1 MNKEFFSDK
10 HERLD
15 PLTKLYERSVI
26 EEYTIELVREK
37 TPFAFCFVDID
48 NFKYINDSYGHKF
61 GDKVLFEMAKAFL
74 KVSGDEGVVARYG
87 GDEFIFVYPGDFDY
101 DQTWK
106 KCYDILS
113 APKLIEDEEV
123 GKIGV
128 TLTLGS
134 ARYPLNSKNIDG
146 IIELSDKALY
156 RGKMKGRNCFIIYL
170 PEKHADINLKTER
183 DKVVSSTYLHNIVYR
198 NIVEGNNL
206 KENIKA
212 TFEYFVDYFMI
223 DHLCLQDE
231 SNLYCECRHKLCN
244 DTPFYPLPYEELK
257 SHFIGDN
264 PIFTKNAITD
274 DDKSSRLLRR
284 LQNDK
289 IYSINYVR
297 IRIND
302 HLFGYL
308 RADINNNEQ
317 GRIWQSLHKDI
328 LQVMANYIATK
339 LELLNIELKDM

>member
-37 TPFAFCFVDID
+37 TPFIFCFVDID

-61 GDKVLFEMAKAFL
+61 GDKVLYEMAKTFL
-74 KVSGDEGVVARYG
+74 KVSKDEGVVARYG
-87 GDEFIFVYPGDFDY
+87 GDEFIFIYPGDYDY

-123 GKIGV
+123 NKIGV

-170 PEKHADINLKTER
+170 PEKHANINLKTER
-183 DKVVSSTYLHNIVYR
+183 DKVVSSTYLHNLVYR
-198 NIVEGNNL
+198 YITDSKEL
-206 KENIKA
+206 KKGISNV
-212 TFEYFVDYFMI
+212 FDYFVDYFMI

-231 SNLYCECRHKLCN
+231 EKMYCECQHPLCRN
-244 DTPFYPLPYEELK
+244 TPFYPLPYDELK
-257 SHFIGDN
+257 NHFIGN
-264 PIFTKNAITD
+264 SAVFTKNVISE
-274 DDKSSRLLRR
+274 DDKASKVLTRLL
-284 LQNDK
+284 NDG
-289 IYSINYVR
+289 IYSIFYVR
-297 IRIND
+297 IKYKD
-302 HLFGYL
+302 KLYGYL
-308 RADINNNEQ
+308 RADLNNNDR
-317 GRIWQSLHKDI
+317 GRIWQNLHKDI
-328 LQVMANYIATK
+328 LQVMANYIA
-339 LELLNIELKDM
+339 LELHSRGIELKDL